1 MRRDARGIEVARGRG
16 ARAPLTRRVLVVLGL
31 ALPATFAEPVVGQ
44 APPPPAEAPAAS
56 PAPTEPAKSG
66 AQNAD
71 AKAPAEPVEPEEK
84 PPVPSSVFEEGVSAY
99 KSGSEREAAKLL
111 YTYLSGNDQT
121 ADHYEWAEYYLAK
134 TLERTGLSHAA
145 VEYYYNVIREQKRP
159 ELLPEALRAIEQIV
173 ASRPLDK
180 ELILVD
186 LISSS
191 EFGALPADVRAF
203 VTYQQGRLDLA
214 QGRPKWA
221 ERHFDT
227 LSRLESASALARRY
241 IQKSAFAS
249 AVNTLTETHDKSS
262 IKKRETREA
271 TIKTLEAIV
280 ASDVDDFEIKN
291 DARRTIARLHFEEGR
306 YADALKWYELIEVP
320 FLSREEAA
328 LFVEKAWTRYYA
340 GDHRG
345 ALGILLTLEAP
356 SYRRFFS
363 PERFVLKALAYQG
376 LCHYAAAKGAARE
389 FLRRYGS
396 TLEELRR
403 RRDPLADP
411 VIRRAAASE
420 REPKE
425 VLAFLKRLQYEREQV
440 EKLDEESGLRPHLVR
455 IYDLKIAEV
464 ARKLDDVV
472 RDAAERVSEELLDYE
487 EQARLLDYEI
497 SLEVFRRIKKGTG
510 KKIVDEE
517 PPIPLGS
524 KEVYYEFDGE
534 YWNDELHDYRF
545 RVENRCFG
553 ERLFQ

>member
-1 MRRDARGIEVARGRG
+1 MHRLREMRARGVFRNALVA
-16 ARAPLTRRVLVVLGL
+16 AL
-31 ALPATFAEPVVGQ
+31 AIVAAPVVVQGAPGADGSAGGDAAQ
-44 APPPPAEAPAAS
+44 AAPPGQEAT
-56 PAPTEPAKSG
+56 APT
-66 AQNAD
+66 
-71 AKAPAEPVEPEEK
+71 AEQSPPPE
-84 PPVPSSVFEEGVSAY
+84 VPSAVFEEGVSSY
-99 KSGSEREAAKLL
+99 KSGSERDAARLL
-111 YTYLSGNDQT
+111 FTYLNGNDQT

-134 TLERTGLSHAA
+134 TLERIGLTHAA
-145 VEYYYNVIREQKRP
+145 VEYYYNVVREQKRP
-159 ELLPEALRAIEQIV
+159 ELLPEALRALEQIV
-173 ASRPLDK
+173 ATRPFDE
-180 ELILVD
+180 ELVLVD

-203 VTYQQGRLDLA
+203 VTYQQGRLDLQ
-214 QGRPKWA
+214 QGRRKWA
-221 ERHFDT
+221 ERHFAT
-227 LSRLESASALARRY
+227 LSRLQSASELARRY
-241 IQKSAFAS
+241 IQKAAFAA
-249 AVNTLTETHDKSS
+249 AVNTLSETHDKSS
-262 IKKRETREA
+262 IAKRESRDKA
-271 TIKTLEAIV
+271 RSALEAIV
-280 ASDVDDFEIKN
+280 ASDVDDFAIKN
-291 DARRTIARLHFEEGR
+291 DARRTVARLHFEDGR
-306 YADALKWYELIEVP
+306 YTDALKWYEQIEVP
-320 FLSREEAA
+320 FLSREEAN
-328 LFVEKAWTRYYA
+328 LFVEKAWARYYA

-363 PERFVLKALAYQG
+363 PERFILKALAYQG
-376 LCHYAAAKGAARE
+376 LCHYAASKGSARE
-389 FLRRYGS
+389 FLRRYGP

-403 RRDPLADP
+403 QRDPLSDP

-420 REPKE
+420 QEPKA

-440 EKLDEESGLRPHLVR
+440 EKLDEESGLRSHLVR

-472 RDAAERVSEELLDYE
+472 RTAGESVSEQLLDYE

-545 RVENRCFG
+545 RIENRCFG